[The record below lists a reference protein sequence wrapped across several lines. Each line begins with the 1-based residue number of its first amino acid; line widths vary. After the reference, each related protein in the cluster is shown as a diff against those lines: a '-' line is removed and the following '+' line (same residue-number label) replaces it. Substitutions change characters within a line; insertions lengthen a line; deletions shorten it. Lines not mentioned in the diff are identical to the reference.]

1 MATEK
6 SKYSAY
12 SVDQLSAMADALEE
26 FSSALEDRLL
36 DGSLTNSVATL
47 VYICEALEC
56 RKNNMLKEATA
67 KLNEM
72 AELALAE
79 SEAYRKV
86 ASHFDRT

>member
-1 MATEK
+1 MATE

-12 SVDQLSAMADALEE
+12 SVDQLTAMVDALEE
-26 FSSALEDRLL
+26 FSSGLEERLL
-36 DGSLTNSVATL
+36 DGSLTNSATIL
-47 VYICEALEC
+47 IYIREALER

-86 ASHFDRT
+86 ASRIDRT

>member
-12 SVDQLSAMADALEE
+12 SVDQLTAMADALEE
-26 FSSALEDRLL
+26 FSSGLEERLL
-36 DGSLTNSVATL
+36 DGSLTNSASTL
-47 VYICEALEC
+47 IYIRELLEC
-56 RKNNMLKEATA
+56 KKNNMLKEATA

-86 ASHFDRT
+86 ASRLDRT

>member
-12 SVDQLSAMADALEE
+12 SVDQLSAMVDALED
-26 FSSALEDRLL
+26 FSSGLEDRLL
-36 DGSLTNSVATL
+36 DGSLANSAATL
-47 VYICEALEC
+47 MYIREALEH
-56 RKNNMLKEATA
+56 RKNNMLKEASA

-72 AELALAE
+72 AELSLAE

-86 ASHFDRT
+86 ASRFDRT

>member
-1 MATEK
+1 MTTEN
-6 SKYSAY
+6 KYSAY

-26 FSSALEDRLL
+26 FYSGLEERLL
-36 DGSLTNSVATL
+36 DGSLTNSVTTL
-47 VYICEALEC
+47 MYIREALDC

-86 ASHFDRT
+86 VSRLDRT

>member
-1 MATEK
+1 MTTEK

-12 SVDQLSAMADALEE
+12 SVDQLCAMADALKE
-26 FSSALEDRLL
+26 FSSGLEERLL
-36 DGSLTNSVATL
+36 DGSLTSSATIL
-47 VYICEALEC
+47 MYIREALEC
-56 RKNNMLKEATA
+56 RTNNMLEEATA

-86 ASHFDRT
+86 VSCLDRT

>member
-1 MATEK
+1 METEK

-12 SVDQLSAMADALEE
+12 SVDQLSAMVDSLEE
-26 FSSALEDRLL
+26 FYSGLEDWLL
-36 DGSLTNSVATL
+36 DGSLTISADNL
-47 VYICEALEC
+47 MYIRNALEC

-86 ASHFDRT
+86 AGLLVRT

>member
-12 SVDQLSAMADALEE
+12 SVDQLIAMADALEE
-26 FSSALEDRLL
+26 FYSGLEERLL
-36 DGSLTNSVATL
+36 DGSLTNSVSTL
-47 VYICEALEC
+47 LYIRDALEC

-86 ASHFDRT
+86 ASRLDRT